1 MPNDRNEP
9 ARKRP
14 SNQEKASMSDL
25 LWASEELMAK
35 IAEAKA
41 TMTCRSIRRLG
52 TQIGRRT
59 SLTVIWTFLTT
70 IGATAERD
78 RSSAPL
84 TDGALRIVARGTR
97 QDGVA
102 GEADRSGREAA

>member
-25 LWASEELMAK
+25 QWASEQLMAR

-41 TMTCRSIRRLG
+41 AMTCRSIRRLG
-52 TQIGRRT
+52 TQIGRT
-59 SLTVIWTFLTT
+59 TPLTAIWTFLTT
-70 IGATAERD
+70 IGATAGRD
-78 RSSAPL
+78 RSSARPWR
-84 TDGALRIVARGTR
+84 AAR
-97 QDGVA
+97 
-102 GEADRSGREAA
+102 

>member
-1 MPNDRNEP
+1 
-9 ARKRP
+9 
-14 SNQEKASMSDL
+14 
-25 LWASEELMAK
+25 
-35 IAEAKA
+35 
-41 TMTCRSIRRLG
+41 
-52 TQIGRRT
+52 
-59 SLTVIWTFLTT
+59 VIWTFLTT